1 MIKPCSTTPLS
12 GVTTM
17 ATMPSP
23 RAARPCACLRFAAL
37 LATAGGGAQ
46 AHGGPSSDL
55 SAASAVPVAISIA
68 APSMVLMAGVQLVVV
83 GVQATARGSVWVL
96 ERVSDGVRFS
106 VEVVG
111 QSLVAVGTGV
121 TVLVMGTGWLLSN
134 AAEGG
139 SQALCFV
146 PNEVGSALLHNEQ
159 VTR

>member
-1 MIKPCSTTPLS
+1 
-12 GVTTM
+12 
-17 ATMPSP
+17 MPSP
-23 RAARPCACLRFAAL
+23 RSLTRPSLLLHQRGCTCSCLLFAAM
-37 LATAGGGAQ
+37 LATTSGGAQ

-68 APSMVLMAGVQLVVV
+68 APSMVLMAGAQLVVLS
-83 GVQATARGSVWVL
+83 VQATARGSVWVL

-121 TVLVMGTGWLLSN
+121 TVLVMGTGWLLST

-146 PNEVGSALLHNEQ
+146 PNEVGRALLHNEQ

>member
-1 MIKPCSTTPLS
+1 MTRPSLLS
-12 GVTTM
+12 H
-17 ATMPSP
+17 
-23 RAARPCACLRFAAL
+23 RAARASTGLLFTAL
-37 LATAGGGAQ
+37 LATANTAAH
-46 AHGGPSSDL
+46 AHGNLSSDL

-68 APSMVLMAGVQLVVV
+68 APSMVLVAGAQLVVLS
-83 GVQATARGSVWVL
+83 VQATARGSVWVL

-121 TVLVMGTGWLLSN
+121 TVLVMGTGWLLSTT
-134 AAEGG
+134 AQGG

-146 PNEVGSALLHNEQ
+146 PNDVGHALLHNEQ

>member
-1 MIKPCSTTPLS
+1 
-12 GVTTM
+12 M

-23 RAARPCACLRFAAL
+23 RALTRSTLLPHRPARTTSCLLFATL
-37 LATAGGGAQ
+37 LATAGPGAQ
-46 AHGGPSSDL
+46 AHGHNPSADL
-55 SAASAVPVAISIA
+55 SAASAVPVAISMA
-68 APSMVLMAGVQLVVV
+68 APSMVLVAGAQLVVLS
-83 GVQATARGSVWVL
+83 VQATARGSVWVL

-106 VEVVG
+106 VEVAG

-121 TVLVMGTGWLLSN
+121 TVLVMGTGWLLSA

-146 PNEVGSALLHNEQ
+146 PNEVGRALLHHEQ